1 MLFYR
6 HSNPIGLVRIAVS
19 IRISKKC
26 HYALR
31 AVFELA
37 SRGDS
42 APVTVLEL
50 AKAQEMP
57 TRFLEVILSEL
68 RQAGIV
74 AARRGNTGGYTLAAL
89 PRKTTAAQVIE
100 AIEGPIAIGATAA
113 GEDEAASHFNG
124 GSALEDLWTAMN
136 ESIKGICQDANFEDL
151 VEREK
156 RSQRCPTPDYSI

>member
-1 MLFYR
+1 MLFYT
-6 HSNPIGLVRIAVS
+6 HSIPIDLVRIAVS
-19 IRISKKC
+19 IKISKKC

-37 SRGDS
+37 CRGDS

-74 AARRGNTGGYTLAAL
+74 AARRGNAGGYTLAAL
-89 PRKTTAAQVIE
+89 PRKTTVAQVIE
-100 AIEGPIAIGATAA
+100 AIEGPISIGAMAN
-113 GEDEAASHFNG
+113 GEDEANSCFNG
-124 GSALEDLWTAMN
+124 GSALEDLWTEVN
-136 ESIKGICQDANFEDL
+136 ESISGICQGANFEDL

-156 RSQRCPTPDYSI
+156 RSQRRPVPDYSI